1 MNITNN
7 PTNPVKQMI
16 RDEYQ
21 QNFLSFCT
29 YVCLVKNKKLNLAN
43 IFLLLLSEPNM
54 RSVFKIIC
62 DIDDDYTALK
72 RFLEYDPTL
81 YRSKYIKNYIESCN
95 NINEI
100 ILKNNS

>member
-1 MNITNN
+1 MTTSINT
-7 PTNPVKQMI
+7 TNPVKQLI

-43 IFLLLLSEPNM
+43 IFLLLLSEPDM
-54 RSVFKIIC
+54 RHVFKIIC
-62 DIDDDYTALK
+62 DIDDDYTALR

-81 YRSKYIKNYIESCN
+81 YRSKYIKNYIDMCN
-95 NINEI
+95 DIDKS
-100 ILKNNS
+100 ILKN